1 MKRRTKAILL
11 VIILLIPLLI
21 PIHVYYKDG
30 GSHEWRAI
38 LWQVTRLHQMEDA
51 GYRVGTR
58 ITLFMGYVTIYDDT
72 VIVPYEPDV

>member
-1 MKRRTKAILL
+1 MKRKTKAIIL

-30 GSHEWRAI
+30 GSHAWRAI
-38 LWQVTRLHQMEDA
+38 LWQVTRYHKIEDG

-58 ITLFMGYVTIYDDT
+58 VTLFLGRVTVFDNT
-72 VIVPYEPDV
+72 RVVMEE

>member
-11 VIILLIPLLI
+11 VVILLIPLLI

-38 LWQVTRLHQMEDA
+38 LWQVTRLHKMEDA

-58 ITLFMGYVTIYDDT
+58 ITLFLGSVTVFDNSR
-72 VIVPYEPDV
+72 VVPWEE